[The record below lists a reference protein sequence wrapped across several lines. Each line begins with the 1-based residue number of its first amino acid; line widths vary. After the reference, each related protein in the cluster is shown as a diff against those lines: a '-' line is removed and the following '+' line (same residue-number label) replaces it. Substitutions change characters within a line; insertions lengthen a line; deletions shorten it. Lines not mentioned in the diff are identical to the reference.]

1 MKADALL
8 FFCGHEEMIPLYEK
22 LEEEILRLC
31 PETEIHVQ
39 KSQIA
44 FSCGYRFAFASMKG
58 KRFIVTFGLPER
70 MEHPR
75 IWQATEPYPN
85 RWTHHV
91 VVRSPEEVDGEL
103 MGWIGQACQFA
114 SRK

>member
-8 FFCGHEEMIPLYEK
+8 FFSGHEELLPLYER
-22 LEEEILRLC
+22 LEDEILRMC
-31 PETEIHVQ
+31 PAAEIHVQ

-44 FSCGYRFAFASMKG
+44 FSCGCRFAFASVKG

-70 MEHPR
+70 VEHPR
-75 IWQATEPYPN
+75 IWQATEPYPH

-91 VVRSPEEVDGEL
+91 IVRAAEEIDGGL
-103 MGWIGQACQFA
+103 MGWIERACQFA